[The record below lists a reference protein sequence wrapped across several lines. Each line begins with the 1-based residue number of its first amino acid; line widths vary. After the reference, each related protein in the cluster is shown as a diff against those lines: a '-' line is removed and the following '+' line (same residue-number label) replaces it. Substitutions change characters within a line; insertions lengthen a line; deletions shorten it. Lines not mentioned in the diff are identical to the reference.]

1 MLHSISAHNAV
12 FSLKRPQQLSMHL
25 VVIAWLYV
33 ALMMAVAEATNTTGT
48 VMGAIVTFALYGLL
62 PVGLIMYLML
72 TPARRRR
79 VREREVA
86 AQEKA
91 REAHRASTPQAGTPP
106 SDLPDQRSEA
116 AAAGLPPVREKL

>member
-1 MLHSISAHNAV
+1 
-12 FSLKRPQQLSMHL
+12 MHL

-33 ALMMAVAEATNTTGT
+33 VLMMAVAEATNTTGT
-48 VMGAIVTFALYGLL
+48 VMGAIVTFVLYGLL
-62 PVGLIMYLML
+62 PVGLIMYFML

-79 VREREVA
+79 VREREMA

-91 REAHRASTPQAGTPP
+91 REVHRTSHRGGPDGDVTGEPQKSTPHEGMSP

-116 AAAGLPPVREKL
+116 AASGLPPVREKL